1 MKPGSVIIDL
11 AASTGGNCELTKN
24 NETIYHKGVIIVGQS
39 NYPAK
44 MPLDASR
51 MLGKNIMNFL
61 ALLITKEGQLHVN
74 FDDDIVKGTCVTH
87 QGEIVNE
94 RVKAVIGT
102 IK

>member
-1 MKPGSVIIDL
+1 
-11 AASTGGNCELTKN
+11 
-24 NETIYHKGVIIVGQS
+24 
-39 NYPAK
+39 

-94 RVKAVIGT
+94 RVKAIIVNN
-102 IK
+102 K